1 MDCCDSLAH
10 FIEKWNEMAGLRLFS
25 QMRSTLADDI
35 FRQCLN
41 GLFMLPKWPN
51 ECYRTAK
58 RSEVHC
64 VIPAP
69 CEATSIFRFVS
80 SALGYTFAYVS
91 SSHEIDHVG
100 WDYTCLPPT
109 MISNNRVVY
118 ETRYK
123 KTQKKPTQLDGK
135 FTTKGL
141 KGVTWDIYISKYKL
155 NIITFYAY
163 NFNSTF
169 IFQSDVVSRQNIILV
184 HKMLRALILRYRYL
198 KLFFFLV
205 LFRIY
210 FFLLLLVE
218 KISKWRVILWYNI
231 IWHRLQQCSN
241 WLGTYIRLG
250 PHKDTPAV
258 RAMGCLSR
266 VWEL

>member
-10 FIEKWNEMAGLRLFS
+10 FIEKWNEMVGLRLFS
-25 QMRSTLADDI
+25 QMRSTLAGDI

-64 VIPAP
+64 VIPVP
-69 CEATSIFRFVS
+69 GEATSIFRFVS

-91 SSHEIDHVG
+91 SSHEIDNVG
-100 WDYTCLPPT
+100 WEYTCLPPT
-109 MISNNRVVY
+109 MISN
-118 ETRYK
+118 
-123 KTQKKPTQLDGK
+123 DGK
-135 FTTKGL
+135 FTTKGV
-141 KGVTWDIYISKYKL
+141 KGVTWEIYISKYKL
-155 NIITFYAY
+155 NSITFYAC

-169 IFQSDVVSRQNIILV
+169 IFQSDVVTRQNIILV

-210 FFLLLLVE
+210 FLLFLLVE

-258 RAMGCLSR
+258 RAMWCRLR